1 LNNRKGK
8 SFPAEGHTMD
18 LQKNIPI
25 QMIRSNRRTIAI
37 EITRDCQVLLRVPN
51 RMKQKD
57 VQAFVSEK
65 WAWIEK
71 NYREMQQKRQKRED
85 LFQTYQ
91 LTDDRIRELAKKACK
106 IIPQRVAYYA
116 EKMGVTYGR
125 ITIRNQKT
133 RWGSCSSKGNLNF
146 NCMLMLAPREVLDY
160 VVIHELC
167 HRKEMNHSKRF
178 WKEVEKVMPDYE
190 VHKKWLKDNGSILL
204 IR

>member
-1 LNNRKGK
+1 
-8 SFPAEGHTMD
+8 MD

-91 LTDDRIRELAKKACK
+91 LTDDRIRELAKQACQ
-106 IIPQRVAYYA
+106 II
-116 EKMGVTYGR
+116 
-125 ITIRNQKT
+125 
-133 RWGSCSSKGNLNF
+133 C
-146 NCMLMLAPREVLDY
+146 
-160 VVIHELC
+160 
-167 HRKEMNHSKRF
+167 KE
-178 WKEVEKVMPDYE
+178 
-190 VHKKWLKDNGSILL
+190 
-204 IR
+204 

>member
-1 LNNRKGK
+1 
-8 SFPAEGHTMD
+8 MD

-146 NCMLMLAPREVLDY
+146 NCLLMLAPPEVLDY
-160 VVIHELC
+160 VVVHELC
-167 HRKEMNHSKRF
+167 HRKQMNHSKAF
-178 WKEVEKVMPDYE
+178 WLEVEKVLPNYKE
-190 VHKKWLKDNGSILL
+190 VRKWLKEQGSQMITLFL
-204 IR
+204 

>member
-1 LNNRKGK
+1 
-8 SFPAEGHTMD
+8 MD
-18 LQKNIPI
+18 IQKNIPI

-91 LTDDRIRELAKKACK
+91 LTDDRIRELAKQACQ
-106 IIPQRVAYYA
+106 IIPQRVTYYA